1 MIEVLGFGALVL
13 LFVSACPIW
22 VALSTAAII
31 LLVFGLGI
39 SGSIVP
45 MQIFSQVDVFTMM
58 ACPLFLFAGNVMAY
72 GGSSPYIFKVMNS
85 FVGRM
90 RGGMPLATILCSM
103 IYAAITGSSTA
114 TLSGVAAICLP
125 AMRKAGYSDRFTAG
139 LMACCCTLGQLI
151 PPSIL
156 MIVYGTITQQNAGT
170 LFISGIVPGIICAGA
185 MMAVAWFKSPKVDR
199 ASFDPADFTWKA
211 RGTAIVQGAPA
222 IFMPLI
228 VLGSIYGGL
237 MTPTEAGAM
246 SCIYGLF
253 ISFFVYHGMKA
264 KELKQS
270 LVEASYSNSL
280 VFTLCAGSLLFS
292 IPLTYM
298 QIPQAV
304 ASFVV
309 DMGLGKLELTIAVTI
324 VYLILGCF
332 LDPLPIVYLVL
343 PIVLPSLQAVGINL
357 IHFNIITIISMQ
369 IAQVTPPFGIALYM
383 SAKVI
388 DVPVGQ
394 VIKECIPYL
403 LSMVVVLLVIIFVPW
418 FSLMFV

>member
-1 MIEVLGFGALVL
+1 MAEVLGFGALVL

-22 VALSTAAII
+22 VALSVAAII

-39 SGSIVP
+39 SGSIMP

-85 FVGRM
+85 FVGRI
-90 RGGMPLATILCSM
+90 RGGMPFATILCSM
-103 IYAAITGSSTA
+103 VYAAITGSSTA
-114 TLSGVAAICLP
+114 TLSGVSAICLP
-125 AMRKAGYSDRFTAG
+125 NMRKAGYSDRFTAG
-139 LMACCCTLGQLI
+139 LMACSCTLGQLI
-151 PPSIL
+151 PPSVL
-156 MIVYGTITQQNAGT
+156 MIVYGTITQENAGT
-170 LFISGIVPGIICAGA
+170 LFISGIIPGCICAGA
-185 MMAVAWFKSPKVDR
+185 LAAVAWWKSPKVDKTK
-199 ASFDPADFTWKA
+199 FDPAEFTWSA
-211 RGTAIVQGAPA
+211 RGRAIAQGAPA
-222 IFMPLI
+222 LLMPCI

-253 ISFFVYHGMKA
+253 ISFFVYRGMKF

-298 QIPQAV
+298 QVPQAV
-304 ASFVV
+304 ANFVV
-309 DMGLGKLELTIAVTI
+309 EMGLGKLELTIAVAI
-324 VYLILGCF
+324 IYLIMGCF

-343 PIVLPSLQAVGINL
+343 PIVLPSLKAVGVDL
-357 IHFNIITIISMQ
+357 VHFNIITIIAMQ

-383 SAKVI
+383 TAKVI
-388 DVPVGQ
+388 NVPVGQ
-394 VIKECIPYL
+394 LIKEALPYL
-403 LSMVVVLLVIIFVPW
+403 IAMIVVLLLIIFVPW
-418 FSLMFV
+418 FSLALV